1 MPRGLC
7 YDALRT
13 ILAANNAATR
23 EEKEGIMAEECSHEC
38 SSCGVSGCGDRTA
51 EAGPSTLAPNNRT
64 NVKHVI
70 GVVSGKGGVGKS
82 LVTSLLASE
91 MNKRGHKVA
100 ILDAD
105 ITGPSIPKSFGVDSR
120 LTADADG
127 INPAKSASG
136 IEVMSVNLMLPEG
149 DMPVAWRGP
158 VVTGAIKQFWQEVN
172 WGDVD
177 YMFVDMPPGT
187 SDVFLTVFQSLPVD
201 GIVTVSA
208 PQELVA
214 MIVGKAVNLAKS
226 LEVPVVGLVE
236 NMAYFKC
243 DECGKEHFIFGE
255 PQGQAVAKRYEIPS
269 FATLPIDPTASSTR
283 SSPPARPSK
292 AGAARGASAARGP
305 LAGISKIPEKS
316 SCAPLPLC

>member
-105 ITGPSIPKSFGVDSR
+105 LTGPSIPKSCGVDSR

-243 DECGKEHFIFGE
+243 DECGKEHHIFGE
-255 PQGQAVAKRYEIPS
+255 PQGAAVAEKYDIPAV
-269 FATLPIDPTASSTR
+269 ATLPMDPTF
-283 SSPPARPSK
+283 ARLVDEGK
-292 AGAARGASAARGP
+292 VEAYEVEGA
-305 LAGISKIPEKS
+305 LDGIIDQIVATCE
-316 SCAPLPLC
+316 AE

>member
-1 MPRGLC
+1 
-7 YDALRT
+7 
-13 ILAANNAATR
+13 
-23 EEKEGIMAEECSHEC
+23 MAEECSHEC

-100 ILDAD
+100 ILAAD

-243 DECGKEHFIFGE
+243 DECGKEHHIFGE
-255 PQGQAVAKRYEIPS
+255 PQGAAVAEKYDIPAV
-269 FATLPIDPTASSTR
+269 ATLPMDPTF
-283 SSPPARPSK
+283 ARLVDEGK
-292 AGAARGASAARGP
+292 VEAYEVEGA
-305 LAGISKIPEKS
+305 LDGIIDQIVATCE
-316 SCAPLPLC
+316 AE

>member
-13 ILAANNAATR
+13 TLVAKCAATR

-51 EAGPSTLAPNNRT
+51 EAGPSTLAPNKRT

-243 DECGKEHFIFGE
+243 DECGKEHHIFGD
-255 PQGQAVAKRYEIPS
+255 GS
-269 FATLPIDPTASSTR
+269 DL
-283 SSPPARPSK
+283 RPSGGRGQGRGLRGGRRPGRHHRPDRRHLRGRVK
-292 AGAARGASAARGP
+292 PALRGAR
-305 LAGISKIPEKS
+305 
-316 SCAPLPLC
+316 APREGR

>member
-13 ILAANNAATR
+13 TLVAKCAATR

-51 EAGPSTLAPNNRT
+51 EAGPSTLAPNKRT

-226 LEVPVVGLVE
+226 LEVPVVVVALPLVP
-236 NMAYFKC
+236 NFMISQDSPVQAARHLAVSILKTC
-243 DECGKEHFIFGE
+243 LVLHLVVVA
-255 PQGQAVAKRYEIPS
+255 AVAVAQAGRHLCSDNIG
-269 FATLPIDPTASSTR
+269 ATQSRLSIKCLSRTQCL
-283 SSPPARPSK
+283 
-292 AGAARGASAARGP
+292 GP
-305 LAGISKIPEKS
+305 RTFS
-316 SCAPLPLC
+316 

>member
-23 EEKEGIMAEECSHEC
+23 EEKEGTMAEECSHEC

-51 EAGPSTLAPNNRT
+51 EAGPSTLAPNKRT

-136 IEVMSVNLMLPEG
+136 IEVMSINLLLE
-149 DMPVAWRGP
+149 DETDPVIWRGP
-158 VVTGAIKQFWQEVN
+158 VIGGVVQQFWGDVLWQ
-172 WGDVD
+172 DVD

-187 SDVFLTVFQSLPVD
+187 GDVALNVFQTLPVD
-201 GIVTVSA
+201 GVIIVAS
-208 PQELVA
+208 PQELVS
-214 MIVGKAVNLAKS
+214 MVVQKAVKMAQMMNI
-226 LEVPVVGLVE
+226 PIVGLVE
-236 NMAYFKC
+236 NMSYITC
-243 DECGKEHFIFGE
+243 PDCGKKLYPFGE
-255 PQGQAVAKRYEIPS
+255 GKTQQAADEYGLPLLARM
-269 FATLPIDPTASSTR
+269 PIDPE
-283 SSPPARPSK
+283 
-292 AGAARGASAARGP
+292 
-305 LAGISKIPEKS
+305 LAHLVDQGRIEDFQGNWLDAVADK
-316 SCAPLPLC
+316 L

>member
-1 MPRGLC
+1 
-7 YDALRT
+7 
-13 ILAANNAATR
+13 
-23 EEKEGIMAEECSHEC
+23 MAEECSHEC

-51 EAGPSTLAPNNRT
+51 EAGPSTLAPNKRT

-226 LEVPVVGLVE
+226 LEVPVVVAR
-236 NMAYFKC
+236 NMDLPRAGVTTRPTVDTPMGKGKC
-243 DECGKEHFIFGE
+243 M
-255 PQGQAVAKRYEIPS
+255 V
-269 FATLPIDPTASSTR
+269 TA
-283 SSPPARPSK
+283 
-292 AGAARGASAARGP
+292 ASAAP
-305 LAGISKIPEKS
+305 LS
-316 SCAPLPLC
+316 SSSTILRWPASSSATGTVVTPSPSSVPM

>member
-13 ILAANNAATR
+13 TLVAKCAATR

-51 EAGPSTLAPNNRT
+51 EAGPSTLAPNKRT

-149 DMPVAWRGP
+149 DMARGLARPGRHRRHQAVLAGGELGRRRLHVRRHASGNLGCVPDGLPVAAGGRHRHRIGSPGARGHDRWASCEL
-158 VVTGAIKQFWQEVN
+158 GEV
-172 WGDVD
+172 
-177 YMFVDMPPGT
+177 
-187 SDVFLTVFQSLPVD
+187 
-201 GIVTVSA
+201 
-208 PQELVA
+208 
-214 MIVGKAVNLAKS
+214 

-243 DECGKEHFIFGE
+243 DDCGKEHHIFGE
-255 PQGQAVAKRYEIPS
+255 PQGAAVAEKYGIPAV
-269 FATLPIDPTASSTR
+269 ATLPMDPTF
-283 SSPPARPSK
+283 ARLVERRQ
-292 AGAARGASAARGP
+292 GRGLRGGRRP
-305 LAGISKIPEKS
+305 GRHHRPDRRRI
-316 SCAPLPLC
+316 